1 MATKVSKRR
10 LKALFDRY
18 PADVV
23 EAGLKLYR
31 ERQKQEQLS
40 PEAKNRRAKACDDFM
55 FFIRTYFGHYTE
67 VEFGPQQLEVIA
79 AVQEYRGKK
88 DRKPLKLMV
97 AMSRGFGKSTILT
110 LMGLLWL
117 IVNGTWKFPIIISST
132 LESAKGFLQSVI
144 EEVENN
150 EKLTED
156 FPELNPK
163 IDGKG
168 QTVSWKDSDIVMAG
182 GARVLARGF
191 LNSIRGKRNRQHRPD
206 ALLIDDPD
214 EERHVAS
221 EATMKRKYRWF
232 ERAALKLGGGW
243 GLDILFA
250 YTTISQNC
258 VGEYIY
264 NHTERYKD
272 WKKLK
277 FAALVDEHGKPWRP
291 ENGSEAFSTWPQRFG
306 IEGLIEEMELDPI
319 GFAQERQNSPL
330 PETDQRFKGQI
341 KTYEFSQRDWTGWRL
356 ALAVDLSLGKN
367 EKSDFSAIVG
377 VGLSPEGIYHEIYS
391 DIQRRRPDAIEND
404 LLTALTLFPWTVCG
418 IEDVANQEYFL
429 INFRK
434 RVMEY
439 NKAHERKILCPI
451 NGIGNTGDKEARIV
465 GALQPLVAAGL
476 LLLRNE
482 SEILYAQLNEFPYL
496 KKDGPDALE
505 MAVRQLNTYNVV
517 TTSTVAAAAAPVTG
531 RAIHKQRSQA
541 FMQKYL
547 QK

>member
-1 MATKVSKRR
+1 MATKINKRR

-23 EAGLKLYR
+23 EEGLRLYR
-31 ERQKQEQLS
+31 ERQKEEQLS
-40 PEAKNRRAKACDDFM
+40 PEAKNRRAKACADFM

-67 VEFGPQQLEVIA
+67 VEFGPQQLEVIE

-132 LESAKGFLQSVI
+132 LESAKGFLQSAI

-182 GARVLARGF
+182 GFRILAKGF
-191 LNSIRGKRNRQHRPD
+191 LNSIRGKKNRQYRPD

-214 EERHVAS
+214 EEIHVAS

-264 NHTERYKD
+264 NHKDRYKD

-277 FAALVDEHGKPWRP
+277 FSALVDAKGDPWMA
-291 ENGSEAFSTWPQRFG
+291 ENGAAFSTWPQWYPV
-306 IEGLIEEMELDPI
+306 EELLEEMRLDPI

-330 PETDQRFKGQI
+330 PEADQKFKDQI
-341 KTYEFSQRDWTGWRL
+341 KTYQFVQRDWTGWRL
-356 ALAVDLSLGKN
+356 SLAVDLSLGKT
-367 EKSDFSAIVG
+367 EKSDYSAIVG
-377 VGLSPEGIYHEIYS
+377 VGLSPEGKYYEIYS
-391 DIQRRRPDAIEND
+391 DIQRRRPDAIERD
-404 LLTALTLFPWTVCG
+404 LITALTLFPWNVCG
-418 IEDVANQEYFL
+418 IEDVGGQEYFL
-429 INFRK
+429 LNFRK
-434 RVMEY
+434 RVEEY
-439 NKAHERKILCPI
+439 NRTTDRKILCPI
-451 NGIGNTGDKEARIV
+451 NGISNTGDKELRIV
-465 GALQPLVAAGL
+465 GGLQPLVAAGL
-476 LLLRNE
+476 LLLRND

-531 RAIHKQRSQA
+531 RSIHNQRSQA
-541 FMQKYL
+541 FMQRYL
-547 QK
+547 KS